1 MTSIDVEESIFFRGT
16 KTVNTADQSNEFSR
30 RKLLKFGAG
39 ALGTATLTAGIGS
52 NLVQPKPVVADN
64 NIAPDEA
71 LKRLMEG
78 NQRFVNNKRQNPNQS
93 LVRLTEVAK
102 GQTPF
107 AAVLSCADSR
117 VPVEIIFDQGLG
129 DIFVVRDAG
138 NIATPEEIG
147 SLEFGTLVLGAKVL
161 MVIGHQSCGAV
172 KATIEGKA
180 VPGSISTIIDAIKP
194 AIQANQSL
202 EEATKANVKFQIK
215 NLQASPVLSQLIQ
228 EGKLKIVGG
237 YYNLETGTIELV
249 S

>member
-1 MTSIDVEESIFFRGT
+1 MN
-16 KTVNTADQSNEFSR
+16 TVYQSNEFSR

-39 ALGTATLTAGIGS
+39 ALGTATLIAGVGCD
-52 NLVQPKPVVADN
+52 LEQPKSAVEN
-64 NIAPDEA
+64 QNMTPDEA
-71 LKRLMEG
+71 LQKLMDG

-117 VPVEIIFDQGLG
+117 VPVEMIFDQGLG

-180 VPGSISTIIDAIKP
+180 VPGSISSIIDAIKP

-215 NLQASPVLSQLIQ
+215 NLQTSPVLSQLIQ

-237 YYNLETGTIELV
+237 YYNLDTGKIELV